1 MAATYNH
8 DAEKFPAE
16 HIQDTARF
24 SDGGSH
30 LAVEEDEFSP
40 EEEKSILRRIDLR
53 VTFVCGAMYFIAL
66 LDRTNLG
73 AANIAG

>member
-1 MAATYNH
+1 MAATFNH

-16 HIQDTARF
+16 HVQDAAHF
-24 SDGGSH
+24 SDGGSYPP
-30 LAVEEDEFSP
+30 AEEDEFSP
-40 EEEKSILRRIDLR
+40 EEEKKILRRIDLR